1 MGKLAEPGRGTGPHA
16 TRGRLSQLRDRRRK
30 LSAQVAKLDK
40 QIARLTPAKS
50 QKPID
55 SAAIDRWLDELSQG
69 LGELPPLPA
78 DFSRA
83 DLYDDHD

>member
-1 MGKLAEPGRGTGPHA
+1 M
-16 TRGRLSQLRDRRRK
+16 SQLRSQRRK

-40 QIARLTPAKS
+40 EIDRLTPAKS
-50 QKPID
+50 QKPLD
-55 SAAIDRWLDELSQG
+55 LAALDRWLEELSEG
-69 LGELPPLPA
+69 LDELPPLPA